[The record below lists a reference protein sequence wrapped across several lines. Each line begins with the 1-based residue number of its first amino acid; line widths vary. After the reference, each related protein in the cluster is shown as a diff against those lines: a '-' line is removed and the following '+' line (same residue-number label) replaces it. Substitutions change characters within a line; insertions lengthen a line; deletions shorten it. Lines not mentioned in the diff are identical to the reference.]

1 MTIFSP
7 EEMEQAT
14 AVLNS
19 VRDEWMARQG
29 VTAVDLGFK
38 WSRGLMTGKLSIRV
52 HVAQKLPLADLTEA
66 DLFPSELEGIPVD
79 VIEAEYGLQLLPGNS
94 QLEAAPEARKARYD
108 PILLGVSV
116 GNPRVTAGTLGAKV
130 YDAASLLPMA
140 LSNWHVFVGSP
151 SGVAGEQIWQPGS
164 LDGGNSTDTFA
175 ILSRSVLSPYDAAVA
190 QLTNSREVMAETV
203 DGDVIEDA
211 TTPQLGMLVW
221 KSGRTTERT
230 EGFIDGVQMT
240 TSVNYGAAGVRVMQ
254 GVVRIVPRPGA
265 GNIEVSMGG
274 DSGSIWVDEA
284 SGKGV
289 GLHFAGE
296 VGNAPEQGLAN
307 ELQPVLD
314 MLNVLLPAQRPSE
327 PDPLSPPDPA
337 DPTPPSDPGD
347 TPSPPPPGNFPSPPP
362 PSTPNF
368 LQRIWEKFR
377 SVWRDLFS

>member
-1 MTIFSP
+1 MTTFSP
-7 EEMEQAT
+7 EEMEHAT

-19 VRDEWMARQG
+19 VRDGWLARDG

-38 WSRGLMTGKLSIRV
+38 WSHGLMTGELSIRV
-52 HVAQKLPLADLTEA
+52 HVAQKLPLAELSEA
-66 DLFPSELEGIPVD
+66 NVFPTELEGIAVD
-79 VIEAEYGLQLLPGNS
+79 VIEAAYGLQLLPDSS
-94 QLEAAPEARKARYD
+94 QLEAAPEARKARYN
-108 PILLGVSV
+108 PIPLGVSV

-164 LDGGNSTDTFA
+164 LDGGNSGDTFA

-190 QLTNSREVMAETV
+190 QLTNSREVQTETL

-211 TTPQLGMLVW
+211 TTPQLGMMVW

-230 EGFIDGVQMT
+230 EGFIDGINMI
-240 TSVNYGAAGVRVMQ
+240 TSINYGAAGVRSMQ
-254 GVVRIVPRPGA
+254 SVFRIVPRPGT

-274 DSGSIWVDEA
+274 DSGSIWVDEV

-296 VGNAPEQGLAN
+296 VGNAPEHGLAN

-314 MLNVLLPAQRPSE
+314 MLNVLMPAQRPSE
-327 PDPLSPPDPA
+327 PDPTPAPDP
-337 DPTPPSDPGD
+337 DP
-347 TPSPPPPGNFPSPPP
+347 
-362 PSTPNF
+362 
-368 LQRIWEKFR
+368 
-377 SVWRDLFS
+377 